1 MEFKFDGKGV
11 LFVNAN
17 GTDNALT
24 YKNNEELKEL
34 TTRVYKKQG
43 LKDIT
48 IVDCEDKMIYY
59 VIDDDDYK
67 NVMEIGE

>member
-11 LFVNAN
+11 LFVNVN

-59 VIDDDDYK
+59 VIDDEDYK

>member
-11 LFVNAN
+11 LFVNVN
-17 GTDNALT
+17 GTDNVLT